1 MGFCIGIIIG
11 IIDILTHM
19 HAFNGFAIGTIFFVC
34 LWTIILWSLI
44 GGAIEYIWKIIKHL
58 IKK

>member
-1 MGFCIGIIIG
+1 MGLCIGIVVG

-19 HAFNGFAIGTIFFVC
+19 HVFNGFAIGTIFFVC
-34 LWTIILWSLI
+34 LWTIILWGLI
-44 GGAIEYIWKIIKHL
+44 GSAIEYVWKIIKHL